1 MIKMGSKKNKN
12 IQNVPIHVYPT
23 SKDGIWN
30 YPKLS
35 EFITELEEILKV
47 YGDGYVAISN
57 EMTDEIRLVAVDKI
71 GEMDNRFETGTIL
84 FTIA

>member
-1 MIKMGSKKNKN
+1 MGKNKN
-12 IQNVPIHVYPT
+12 IQIDNVPIHVYPT
-23 SKDGIWN
+23 SKDGTWN

-35 EFITELEEILKV
+35 EFITELEKILKV
-47 YGDGYVAISN
+47 YGDGYVAICN
-57 EMTDEIRLVAVDKI
+57 EMTDEIRSVAVDKI